1 MSLNPARK
9 GRDDH
14 SRLNHFDELGLPR
27 SLVEVLA
34 REGIIRPFPIQA
46 AVIGDA
52 LAGRDICGRAPTGSG
67 KTLAFG
73 LPLLARVG
81 RARPGRP
88 RALILAPTRE
98 LAEQIRRALAPL
110 ARESQRW
117 IAAIY
122 GGVGMEQ
129 QRRQLR
135 KGVDVLVAC
144 PGRLADLIRQGD
156 VSLAD
161 VDIVVVDEADRMSDM
176 GFLPEVRKLLDQT
189 ASNRQTLLFSATL
202 DGEVAVLTRDYQ
214 NDPARHA
221 VGNAESNIV
230 DARHHFWRVEPTERV
245 KRLAEMASSTGT
257 TVVFCKTRHGV
268 DRVTRQLNSLGVS
281 AAAIHGGRNQRQR
294 DRALADFS
302 RGAVDVLVATDVA
315 ARGIHVDGIACVVH
329 FDLPADAKT
338 YLHRSGRTARAGARG
353 SVVSF
358 VSQDQVR
365 NTMRMQRS
373 LGLEVAIGKPVSLAV
388 RGR

>member
-1 MSLNPARK
+1 MPLKPAQK
-9 GRDDH
+9 GRADH
-14 SRLNHFDELGLPR
+14 SRLTHFDELGLPS
-27 SLVEVLA
+27 SLVELLA
-34 REGIIRPFPIQA
+34 RGGINRPFPIQA

-88 RALILAPTRE
+88 RALVLAPTRE
-98 LAEQIRRALAPL
+98 LAEQICRALAPL

-189 ASNRQTLLFSATL
+189 APIVRLCFS
-202 DGEVAVLTRDYQ
+202 R
-214 NDPARHA
+214 PPR
-221 VGNAESNIV
+221 
-230 DARHHFWRVEPTERV
+230 WRSRSSHS
-245 KRLAEMASSTGT
+245 RLSKKSCAS
-257 TVVFCKTRHGV
+257 
-268 DRVTRQLNSLGVS
+268 
-281 AAAIHGGRNQRQR
+281 HGGKC
-294 DRALADFS
+294 RAQ
-302 RGAVDVLVATDVA
+302 
-315 ARGIHVDGIACVVH
+315 
-329 FDLPADAKT
+329 
-338 YLHRSGRTARAGARG
+338 HR
-353 SVVSF
+353 
-358 VSQDQVR
+358 
-365 NTMRMQRS
+365 
-373 LGLEVAIGKPVSLAV
+373 
-388 RGR
+388 